1 MTSTDVTAGAS
12 ERHASIR
19 ISGRRAPRHGQIAK
33 AFRDAKNALRGL
45 HAHWKRRASRARFIA
60 VTGSSGKTTTVSLLS
75 HILSADFQVRTLAD
89 RNSFDNAAQT
99 LRRMS
104 TKDQFVVLELATEGP
119 GQLERV
125 TRLVKPDIAIVTLVA
140 LEHHVAFRSVAAIA
154 EEKAAIVRGL
164 SPTGLAILNADDANV
179 RRMAAATSARTVLFG
194 TSAADY
200 NATSLRTSP
209 CGEFALA
216 ICHAN
221 QRIELETHLIGA
233 HNWLAVAAAVTCALE
248 IGVSPQTIAG
258 RVATFQ
264 PVVRRLSLHRIPG
277 GPTFLL
283 DTAKAPYHSLKLP
296 LETLRSISAVRKRF
310 VLGQISDYAGN
321 STAKY
326 REVYRAARDVADEV
340 IFVGAT
346 ARKACA
352 SDGDVAQG
360 KFRAFETVEAASAY
374 LKGTALAGEVILAK
388 SSSNLHLERLL
399 LDWDGAVRCWPN
411 ECGNRASCFEC
422 DRYRSP
428 FSEHGG
434 RPSRTT
440 KRAGQ
445 HQIQ

>member
-1 MTSTDVTAGAS
+1 MISTNVPAGTS

-19 ISGRRAPRHGQIAK
+19 ISSRRAPRHGQIAK

-45 HAHWKRRASRARFIA
+45 HAHWKRRASHARFVA

-104 TKDQFVVLELATEGP
+104 SKDQFVVLELATEGP

-125 TRLVKPDIAIVTLVA
+125 TRLVKPDISIVTLVA
-140 LEHHVAFRSVAAIA
+140 LEHHATFRSIAAVA

-179 RRMAAATSARTVLFG
+179 RGMAALTSARTVSFG

-200 NATSLRTSP
+200 AATSLRTSP
-209 CGEFALA
+209 CGELALA
-216 ICHAN
+216 ICHGN
-221 QRIELETHLIGA
+221 QRIELATHLIGA
-233 HNWLAVAAAVTCALE
+233 HNWLAVSAAVTCALE
-248 IGVSPQTIAG
+248 IGVSPETIAA

-264 PVVRRLSLHRIPG
+264 PVVRRLSLHQVPG
-277 GPTFLL
+277 CPTFLL
-283 DTAKAPYHSLKLP
+283 DTDKAPYHSLKLP
-296 LETLRSISAVRKRF
+296 LETLRSVSAVRKRF

-326 REVYRAARDVADEV
+326 REAYRAAREVADEV

-346 ARKACA
+346 AHKACA
-352 SDGDVAQG
+352 PDDDLAQG

-374 LKGTALAGEVILAK
+374 LKGTAVAGEVILAK
-388 SSSNLHLERLL
+388 SASNLHLERLL

-411 ECGNRASCFEC
+411 ECGSRASCFEC
-422 DRYRSP
+422 NGYRAP

-434 RPSRTT
+434 RPGRTT
-440 KRAGQ
+440 QRVGRPQ
-445 HQIQ
+445 T

>member
-1 MTSTDVTAGAS
+1 MISTNVTAGTS
-12 ERHASIR
+12 ESHASIR
-19 ISGRRAPRHGQIAK
+19 ISGRSAPRHGQIAK

-60 VTGSSGKTTTVSLLS
+60 ITGSSGKTTTVSLLS

-104 TKDQFVVLELATEGP
+104 SKDQFVVLELATDGP
-119 GQLERV
+119 GQLERA
-125 TRLVKPDIAIVTLVA
+125 TRLVKPDISIVTLVA
-140 LEHHVAFRSVAAIA
+140 LEHHVAFRSVAAVA
-154 EEKAAIVRGL
+154 AEKAAIVRGL

-179 RRMAAATSARTVLFG
+179 RSMAALTPARTVLFG
-194 TSAADY
+194 TTAADY
-200 NATSLRTSP
+200 DATSLRTSS
-209 CGEFALA
+209 CGELALA
-216 ICHAN
+216 ICHGN

-248 IGVSPQTIAG
+248 IGVSPQTIAA

-264 PVVRRLSLHRIPG
+264 PVVRRLSLHRVPG

-296 LETLRSISAVRKRF
+296 LETLRGISTVRKRF

-326 REVYRAARDVADEV
+326 REAYRAAREVADEV

-346 ARKACA
+346 AHKACA
-352 SDGDVAQG
+352 SDDDVAQG
-360 KFRAFETVEAASAY
+360 KFRAFATVEAASAY
-374 LKGTALAGEVILAK
+374 LRGSAMEGETILAK
-388 SSSNLHLERLL
+388 SSSNLHLERLM
-399 LDWDGAVRCWPN
+399 LDWVDAVRCWPN
-411 ECGNRASCFEC
+411 ECGKRESCFEC
-422 DRYRSP
+422 NRYGSP

-434 RPSRTT
+434 RPGRTT
-440 KRAGQ
+440 KRVGQ
-445 HQIQ
+445 NSN